1 MLKLIYNIFR
11 RWNNPLVSSFQIINT
26 TKDEIVWGMSTSP
39 TTRLNM
45 YIHKTTDSV
54 GICVCEFSYSI
65 PTYNTTI
72 IKVCD
77 DLTVKDSCLE
87 GPFTKAEVRD
97 LAQFIEKELEPH
109 KPYKVAL
116 DTVESWAKK
125 YFTDVTVTSDLSSN
139 EGSVSMLT
147 PDGIYLKY
155 KVEHIKG
162 FYGPMV
168 LSEQIKFSIS
178 PKRSKGEYVKT
189 VQCEYGPY
197 MEQIIDLEKMLNEAF
212 SKLYVDEK
220 PDSTDEDLLK
230 AIGQAS
236 IIEAIQNVSVV
247 TTQTDPPIG
256 FKVLKRRNHYVEPKE
271 VYEYMNG
278 NIGAIKYVLF
288 NETKKVTT
296 VIFTDGTRITSKCTH
311 LEEFDPEIGFA
322 MCIMK
327 RMYGN
332 RTNFKKV
339 IKDYMI
345 ASTHRNEVIQRKA
358 LKKAEKAV
366 EVEQKK
372 VRKKSKI

>member
-1 MLKLIYNIFR
+1 MLKLINNIFR
-11 RWNNPLVSSFQIINT
+11 RWNNPLVSSLQLIKT
-26 TKDEIVWGMSTSP
+26 TEDKIVWGMSTSP
-39 TTRLNM
+39 TTSLDM

-54 GICVCEFSYSI
+54 GIYVCEFSYSM
-65 PTYNTTI
+65 PTYNADI

-77 DLTVKDSCLE
+77 DLTVLDSCLE

-97 LAQFIEKELEPH
+97 LAQLIEKELKPH

-116 DTVESWAKK
+116 DTVESWAKT
-125 YFTDVTVTSDLSSN
+125 YFADVTVTSDLSSN

-178 PKRSKGEYVKT
+178 PNRSKGEYVRT

-236 IIEAIQNVSVV
+236 IIEAMQNVSVV
-247 TTQTDPPIG
+247 TTQTDPPID
-256 FKVLKRRNHYVEPKE
+256 FKVLKRRNHH
-271 VYEYMNG
+271 
-278 NIGAIKYVLF
+278 
-288 NETKKVTT
+288 VT
-296 VIFTDGTRITSKCTH
+296 
-311 LEEFDPEIGFA
+311 
-322 MCIMK
+322 
-327 RMYGN
+327 
-332 RTNFKKV
+332 
-339 IKDYMI
+339 
-345 ASTHRNEVIQRKA
+345 
-358 LKKAEKAV
+358 
-366 EVEQKK
+366 
-372 VRKKSKI
+372 